1 MTNKHARSSAP
12 GSPPSQQHS
21 SKLPKFLQKQ
31 SRDRSKSVMDTADS
45 AASLASSS
53 SSIRT
58 SHNSSPLPQNRT
70 SSRKSS
76 RRNIKDDLAADGE
89 QEDSFDEPPVIIEP
103 TDMPRARTR
112 PERGRPLS
120 TVSDIHPSISMYT
133 PSSSSRISDLPTR
146 LTGWFSHTF
155 SSSATDLSLPS
166 LLSQSH
172 IVAHS
177 PKGKSN
183 PLLTAAK
190 HGKGHL
196 DRAMR
201 FLMDSDATPD
211 KCTEPIW
218 LLGVQHPGYEPP
230 SPAASGRRAS
240 VESRHS
246 PSFRSNSS
254 SSATV
259 SELSQ
264 SQPPSAKNPG
274 AHWPPVFYSDF
285 TSRIW
290 LTYRNQFPP
299 IRDSTL
305 ATLDSDPASG
315 TQSAVSCSPRPK
327 RWNWPGTG
335 EKGWTSDTG
344 WGCMLRTGQ
353 TLLANA
359 LLHLHLGRGKHMSQ
373 LCILS
378 FSHTRL
384 RLATPPASCSDQRL
398 RYLCPDRNMVSGHSF
413 TSGAFQ
419 CPSHGSCRQG
429 PRNRCRPMVWSQYR
443 CWCNQVNPL
452 NIYVSEMLIAPIQS
466 TCTCFPR
473 SRAWG
478 SHRCRRCSLPV

>member
-1 MTNKHARSSAP
+1 MTNKYSRNTPAP
-12 GSPPSQQHS
+12 ASPNPQHG

-31 SRDRSKSVMDTADS
+31 SRDRSKSMIDS
-45 AASLASSS
+45 AASDSATSLASSS

-58 SHNSSPLPQNRT
+58 SQSSSPLPQNRP
-70 SSRKSS
+70 SSRKSNKLGS
-76 RRNIKDDLAADGE
+76 GNTKDDLASPPEPGGE

-103 TDMPRARTR
+103 IDMPRARTR
-112 PERGRPLS
+112 PERPLS
-120 TVSDIHPSISMYT
+120 TISDIHPSISMYT

-155 SSSATDLSLPS
+155 SSSATDLTLPS

-172 IVAHS
+172 IMAQS

-211 KCTEPIW
+211 KCAEPIW
-218 LLGVQHPGYEPP
+218 LLGIQHPGYEPP
-230 SPAASGRRAS
+230 PPSTPGRRAS
-240 VESRHS
+240 IESRRS

-305 ATLDSDPASG
+305 AMLDSDLASG
-315 TQSAVSCSPRPK
+315 AQSISSCSPRPK

-359 LLHLHLGRGKHMSQ
+359 LLHLHLGRGKRMSQ
-373 LCILS
+373 LSLY
-378 FSHTRL
+378 FSHTRS
-384 RLATPPASCSDQRL
+384 RLATSPTSCSDQRL
-398 RYLCPDRNMVSGHSF
+398 CHLCSNHNVVS
-413 TSGAFQ
+413 
-419 CPSHGSCRQG
+419 
-429 PRNRCRPMVWSQYR
+429 
-443 CWCNQVNPL
+443 
-452 NIYVSEMLIAPIQS
+452 
-466 TCTCFPR
+466 
-473 SRAWG
+473 
-478 SHRCRRCSLPV
+478 